1 MTGLPW
7 HGPPRRGTVP
17 SGQGAAPSCHGA
29 APSWQGAAPSWHAS
43 AWHAAATLA
52 APGLRLMLRR
62 RAARGKEVPHRLP
75 EREGIDATPRPP
87 GRLLWLHA
95 ASVGES
101 LSVLPVL
108 SALPRDVAVVFT
120 TGTATSAALLAE
132 RLPALGLH
140 GVLHRFVPLDVPAWA
155 ARFLEHWRPDAAAFV
170 EAELWPNLLAALHAR
185 RIPAMLVNARMSA
198 RSARGWGRAPGFA
211 RHVLATFTRVQAGS
225 EQDAARLRS
234 LGAQAVTAPGNL
246 KASAPPLPAD
256 AVELARLQRLLAGR
270 PAWLAASTHPGEDE
284 VAAQVHRRLSAA
296 HPGLLTIVAP
306 RHPERGASVAGH
318 LTAAGL
324 PAPRRSLGQDPPE
337 GGIWVADTLGELGLL
352 YRLAPVVFV
361 GRSLVGQGGQNPLEP
376 ARLGCAVAVGPH
388 TANFADAV
396 HRLTQAGGLT
406 QVADADGLA
415 AWVDAMLRD
424 PHRRAQAGAAV
435 AAAATAE
442 SGLPGQ
448 TAQAL
453 LDLMGPAP

>member
-1 MTGLPW
+1 MT
-7 HGPPRRGTVP
+7 
-17 SGQGAAPSCHGA
+17 
-29 APSWQGAAPSWHAS
+29 APSWQAPPWQAA
-43 AWHAAATLA
+43 AWHGAATLA
-52 APGLRLMLRR
+52 APALRVMLRR
-62 RAARGKEVPHRLP
+62 RAARGKEAPHRLS

-108 SALPRDVAVVFT
+108 SALPRQVPVVFT

-140 GVLHRFVPLDVPAWA
+140 QVLHRFVPLDVPAWA
-155 ARFLEHWRPDAAAFV
+155 RRFLDHWRPDAAAFV

-198 RSARGWGRAPGFA
+198 RSARGWSRAPGFA
-211 RHVLATFTRVQAGS
+211 RHVLRLFDQVQAGS
-225 EQDAARLRS
+225 EEDAARLRS
-234 LGAQAVTAPGNL
+234 LGARNVTAPGNL

-256 AVELARLQRLLAGR
+256 AAELSRLQHLVAGR
-270 PAWLAASTHPGEDE
+270 PVWLAASTHPGEDE
-284 VAAQVHRRLSAA
+284 VAGQVHRHLAA
-296 HPGLLTIVAP
+296 HHPGLLTIIAP
-306 RHPERGASVAGH
+306 RHPERGARVA
-318 LTAAGL
+318 AALHAG
-324 PAPRRSLGQDPPE
+324 RRSLGQDPPE

-352 YRLAPVVFV
+352 YRLSPVVFV

-376 ARLGCAVAVGPH
+376 ARLGCAVAMGPH

-396 HRLTQAGGLT
+396 QDLAQSGGLT
-406 QVADADGLA
+406 QVADADGLT

-424 PHRRAQAGAAV
+424 PGRRAQMGAA
-435 AAAATAE
+435 AQAAATGAA
-442 SGLPGQ
+442 GLPER

-453 LDLMGPAP
+453 LDLLGATP

>member
-1 MTGLPW
+1 MTLPFRHGLPGQHATPSRHAATW
-7 HGPPRRGTVP
+7 HI
-17 SGQGAAPSCHGA
+17 
-29 APSWQGAAPSWHAS
+29 
-43 AWHAAATLA
+43 AATLA
-52 APGLRLMLRR
+52 APALRLLLRH

-101 LSVLPVL
+101 LSMLPVL

-140 GVLHRFVPLDVPAWA
+140 QVLHRFVPLDVPAWA
-155 ARFLEHWRPDAAAFV
+155 ARFLDHWQPNAAAFV
-170 EAELWPNLLAALHAR
+170 ETELWPNLLAALQAR

-198 RSARGWGRAPGFA
+198 RSARGWARAPGFA
-211 RHVLATFTRVQAGS
+211 RHVLTMFNQVQAGS
-225 EQDAARLRS
+225 EEDAARLRA
-234 LGAQAVTAPGNL
+234 LGAQAITAPGNL

-256 AVELARLQRLLAGR
+256 DAELARLQRLLAGR
-270 PAWLAASTHPGEDE
+270 PVWLAASTHPGEE
-284 VAAQVHRRLSAA
+284 AVAGQVHRRLAAA

-306 RHPERGASVAGH
+306 RHPERGAPVAEE
-318 LTAAGL
+318 LATAGL
-324 PAPRRSLGQDPPE
+324 QAPRRSLAQDPPE
-337 GGIWVADTLGELGLL
+337 SGIWIADTLGELGLL

-388 TANFADAV
+388 TANFIDAV
-396 HRLTQAGGLT
+396 QRLTEAGGLT
-406 QVADADGLA
+406 QVADTDSLA
-415 AWVDAMLRD
+415 AWVDTMLRD
-424 PHRRAQAGAAV
+424 PDQRAQA
-435 AAAATAE
+435 AAAATAAATANP
-442 SGLPGQ
+442 GLPEQ